1 MLVMKFGGT
10 SVQNG
15 EFIDRALDI
24 AENELPRSPLLISSA
39 MGKTTDRLV
48 EITELAEQGRF
59 SEAESLLVALKAHH
73 TGVAEGFLEG
83 PELAACSGEI
93 EELYLQLVAL
103 VRGSS
108 LLHECS
114 PRSRDAIFSFGEL
127 LATKIIYHRAKAR
140 GMDAEWID
148 SRECIITD
156 ANYTAAVPDFEATN
170 KAIRKRIKPRKG
182 RLLVAQGFIS
192 RTPEGITTTLG
203 RGGSDYSAA
212 IFGAALKAGE
222 VQIWTDVNGILTS
235 DPRTVPTART
245 IERITYDEAAELA
258 YFGAKVVHPSTIQ
271 PAVRGSIPVHVKN
284 TAEPLH
290 PGTLI
295 SADAAGS
302 GLRAIA
308 GKKGITLINI
318 TSSRMLNAYGF
329 LSRIFEI
336 FNHYR
341 TPVDLVAT
349 SEVSVSMTI
358 DSLTYIDE
366 IVAELKQARPDEG
379 RSQGQYNLSC
389 RSEALAGFDSDRPG
403 LQRPRGDP
411 DPYGLPRLLGH
422 QPLLR
427 SLRREHGPHH
437 QDPPQASCRGS
448 GVNFTF
454 YKLRVGRNDLL
465 LINQMGEVLP
475 DEALLPQLSRSICR
489 RRRESART
497 A

>member
-48 EITELAEQGRF
+48 EITGLAEQGRF

-366 IVAELKQARPDEG
+366 IVAELGKLGQTKVVHKASIICLVGLKLWRDSTLIARVFNALEG
-379 RSQGQYNLSC
+379 IPIHMVSLGSSDINLSFVV
-389 RSEALAGFDSDRPG
+389 SEENTDHSIRTLHR
-403 LQRPRGDP
+403 
-411 DPYGLPRLLGH
+411 RLVEDQG
-422 QPLLR
+422 
-427 SLRREHGPHH
+427 
-437 QDPPQASCRGS
+437 
-448 GVNFTF
+448 
-454 YKLRVGRNDLL
+454 
-465 LINQMGEVLP
+465 
-475 DEALLPQLSRSICR
+475 
-489 RRRESART
+489 
-497 A
+497 